1 MATWKT
7 IMARPA
13 EYSPARA
20 SSREKSGREDRRGH
34 RGSSRPPVV
43 LCRVMELLEQF
54 RARYP
59 FPLDDFQLEAIRAI
73 EGGQSVIVSAPTGA
87 GKTLGAEFA
96 IHMALATGKRI
107 AYTTPLKA
115 LSNQKFNDF
124 TRAFGAETGGILT
137 GDVKVNPHGRVLVMT
152 TEILRNALYGSGL
165 DDLRYIVLD
174 ECHYMGD
181 EARGTVREEIIVN
194 APTDVLLVG
203 LSATVANVKE
213 IADWISIVHRPIVP
227 IFHPHRPVP
236 LSYAVADLAGEI
248 HEIAEVRAGRA
259 RLVGGEPRGPDDRG
273 RWYTRRVVDPGVL
286 IDGLETRGWLPAIY
300 FIFSRAGCERATDDV
315 LAEGKSLLT
324 TAQQSDVDHA
334 IDELIHD
341 SPTVAESQLNQTVFQ
356 ALRLGVGLHH
366 AGILPSLKR
375 LIELLFERGLCR
387 VVFATE
393 TMSLG
398 IHMPA
403 RSVVLQGLTK
413 RTDRGFR
420 SLSHNELTQ
429 MAGRAGRRGIDPE
442 GKCVI
447 ALDARDG
454 VEDLLRVV
462 DGSPEPIESQFK
474 LGYGSAALL
483 LGTGATPEVL
493 RRRIES
499 SFGQYQN
506 LKRIRATEADVAAL
520 QESLERLR
528 AYAAPC
534 GDFQRVGRYRR
545 ARQEVEARRQALGR
559 GARRGERTAA
569 EAEPGR
575 LILVRRG
582 GAPALAM
589 VLGVHS
595 IRSHRV
601 LIEALLPHGAT
612 VRVKSGVIKR
622 IFWATPPLHVPR
634 DGGRQTREDGRWRR
648 DGREGRDHDRRG
660 HDGRGLR
667 QLAEQLERLSVA
679 ELLDR
684 ERSQGPEAVLS
695 SIECHRCPWGA
706 TARCDREWRELET
719 VTERLGVR
727 RRQLE
732 HLRGAYWQ
740 EFLRGV
746 ETLGQVGAVRDRQ
759 LEGKGRL
766 IAGLR
771 HDNELLVAEGVAHG
785 VFDDVSGPEAA
796 AVCSALIEEA
806 RSGDPALARAFTK
819 RRPKLKRK
827 LDQLMRV
834 ADTVH
839 EAQRARHL
847 RIPIAV
853 HSGFMPAVFRW
864 ASGEDDWSAIVEEA
878 FGGHEGDLIRAMRR
892 LIALLRQLADSPEV
906 PAETGRLLAHASRVI
921 DRGIVLESALI

>member
-1 MATWKT
+1 
-7 IMARPA
+7 
-13 EYSPARA
+13 
-20 SSREKSGREDRRGH
+20 
-34 RGSSRPPVV
+34 
-43 LCRVMELLEQF
+43 MELLEQF

-59 FPLDDFQLEAIRAI
+59 FSLDDFQLEAIRAI
-73 EGGQSVIVSAPTGA
+73 EAGQSVIVSAPTGA
-87 GKTLGAEFA
+87 GKTLVAEFA

-124 TRAFGAETGGILT
+124 TRVLGAETVGILT

-165 DDLRYIVLD
+165 EDLGYIVLD

-181 EARGTVREEIIVN
+181 EGRGTVWEEIIVN
-194 APTDVLLVG
+194 APQDVLLVG

-236 LSYAVADLAGEI
+236 LSYAVADLAGEV

-259 RLVGGEPRGPDDRG
+259 RLVGDESRGPDARG
-273 RWYTRRVVDPGVL
+273 RWYTRRVVDPVVL
-286 IDGLETRGWLPAIY
+286 IADLEARGWLPAIY
-300 FIFSRAGCERATDDV
+300 FIFSRAGCERAMDDV
-315 LAEGKSLLT
+315 LAEGRGLLT
-324 TAQQSDVDHA
+324 AAQRDDVERA
-334 IDELIHD
+334 INELVEE
-341 SPTVAESQLNQTVFQ
+341 SPTVAESALNQTVFQ

-366 AGILPSLKR
+366 AGILPSVKR
-375 LIELLFERGLCR
+375 LIELSFERGLCK

-403 RSVVLQGLTK
+403 RSVVLQGVTK

-420 SLSHNELTQ
+420 ALSHNELTQ

-483 LGTGATPEVL
+483 LATGAPPEAL

-506 LKRIRATEADVAAL
+506 LKRIREMEGEIRSLEAAL
-520 QESLERLR
+520 AEVKR
-528 AYAAPC
+528 YAAPC
-534 GDFQRVGRYRR
+534 GDFPRIGRYRR
-545 ARQEVEARRQALGR
+545 ARQEAEARRQALGR
-559 GARRGERTAA
+559 GGRRGERGVA
-569 EAEPGR
+569 EAETGR
-575 LILVRRG
+575 LALVRRKG
-582 GAPALAM
+582 GPGLALI
-589 VLGVHS
+589 LGTHS
-595 IRSHRV
+595 IRGHRV
-601 LIEALLPHGAT
+601 LIDALLPHGAV
-612 VRVKSGVIKR
+612 VRVRSGVVKR

-634 DGGRQTREDGRWRR
+634 DLDRTSQGRGR
-648 DGREGRDHDRRG
+648 
-660 HDGRGLR
+660 DGRGLR
-667 QLAEQLERLSVA
+667 HLAVELGRLSVA
-679 ELLDR
+679 ELVER
-684 ERSQGPEAVLS
+684 ERQQGPETALS
-695 SIECHRCPWGA
+695 AIECHRCPWGA
-706 TARCDREWRELET
+706 QPRCEREWRELET
-719 VTERLGVR
+719 LTERLGVR
-727 RRQLE
+727 QRALE
-732 HLRGAYWQ
+732 QVRSAYWH
-740 EFLRGV
+740 EFLRVV
-746 ETLGQVGAVRDRQ
+746 EVLEQFGAVRERR
-759 LEGKGRL
+759 LEPRGRL

-771 HDNELLVAEGVAHG
+771 HDNELLVAECVFRG
-785 VFDDVSGPEAA
+785 VFADLAAAEAA
-796 AVCSALIEEA
+796 AVCSALIEES
-806 RSGDPALARAFTK
+806 RSGDPAIARDFLKK
-819 RRPKLKRK
+819 RPRLRRK
-827 LDQLMRV
+827 LDQL
-834 ADTVH
+834 ASLANTIH

-847 RIPIAV
+847 RMPLAV
-853 HSGFMPAVFRW
+853 HPGFMPAVYRW
-864 ASGEDDWSAIVEEA
+864 AGGEDDWGAIVEES

-892 LIALLRQLADSPEV
+892 LIDLLRQLAEGPEV
-906 PAETGRLLAHASRVI
+906 PPETARLLAQAARVI

>member
-1 MATWKT
+1 M
-7 IMARPA
+7 
-13 EYSPARA
+13 
-20 SSREKSGREDRRGH
+20 
-34 RGSSRPPVV
+34 
-43 LCRVMELLEQF
+43 MELLEQF

-73 EGGQSVIVSAPTGA
+73 EAGQSVIVSAPTGA
-87 GKTLGAEFA
+87 GKTLVAEFA
-96 IHMALATGKRI
+96 IQMALATGKRI

-124 TRAFGAETGGILT
+124 TRTLGAETVGILT

-165 DDLRYIVLD
+165 DDLGYIVLD

-181 EARGTVREEIIVN
+181 EGRGTVWEEIIVN
-194 APTDVLLVG
+194 APKDVLLVG

-300 FIFSRAGCERATDDV
+300 FIFSRVGCERATDDV

-324 TAQQSDVDHA
+324 AAQQSDVDHA
-334 IDELIHD
+334 INELIHD
-341 SPTVAESQLNQTVFQ
+341 SPTVAESLLNQTVFQ

-483 LGTGATPEVL
+483 LGTGAPPEAL

-506 LKRIRATEADVAAL
+506 LKRIRELEGEVRSLEAAL
-520 QESLERLR
+520 AEVKR
-528 AYAAPC
+528 YAAPC
-534 GDFQRVGRYRR
+534 GDFARIGRYRR

-559 GARRGERTAA
+559 GGRRGERNVA
-569 EAEPGR
+569 EAETGR
-575 LILVRRG
+575 LALVRRKG
-582 GAPALAM
+582 GPGLALI
-589 VLGVHS
+589 LGTHS
-595 IRSHRV
+595 IRGRRV
-601 LIEALLPHGAT
+601 LIDALLPHGAV
-612 VRVKSGVIKR
+612 VRVKSGVVKR

-634 DGGRQTREDGRWRR
+634 DLDRAS
-648 DGREGRDHDRRG
+648 EGRGR
-660 HDGRGLR
+660 DGRGLR
-667 QLAEQLERLSVA
+667 HLAAELGRLSVA
-679 ELLDR
+679 ELVER
-684 ERSQGPEAVLS
+684 ERAQGPEAALS
-695 SIECHRCPWGA
+695 AIECHRCPWGA
-706 TARCDREWRELET
+706 QPRCDREWRELEAL
-719 VTERLGVR
+719 TERLGVR
-727 RRQLE
+727 QRALE
-732 HLRGAYWQ
+732 QQRDAYWH
-740 EFLRGV
+740 EFLRVV
-746 ETLGQVGAVRDRQ
+746 EVLEQFGAVRDRR
-759 LEGKGRL
+759 LEPRGRL

-771 HDNELLVAEGVAHG
+771 HDNELLVAES
-785 VFDDVSGPEAA
+785 VFRDVFAGLTAAEAA
-796 AVCSALIEEA
+796 AVASALIEEA
-806 RSGDPALARAFTK
+806 RSGDTAIARDFLRK
-819 RRPKLKRK
+819 RPRLRRK
-827 LDQLMRV
+827 LDQLTSL
-834 ADTVH
+834 ANTIY

-847 RIPIAV
+847 RMPLAV
-853 HSGFMPAVFRW
+853 HAGFMPAVYRW
-864 ASGEDDWSAIVEEA
+864 ADGEDDWGAIVEES

-892 LIALLRQLADSPEV
+892 LIDLLRQLAEGPEV
-906 PAETGRLLAHASRVI
+906 PPETARLLAQAARIV